1 MEVKFLECDWFN
13 LLVSIELVEYPTP
26 QEQQII
32 DEVFNSWFLLGKLG
46 AFNAENTQVQ
56 DEGVDINYL
65 DYDNEDT
72 SDLMA
77 VMHNMGE
84 MTYAGKTVSCWFD
97 LGTADAICLDVLLNS
112 LKQLHKDYVP
122 IDRVIISSEQKADSN
137 GTD

>member
-13 LLVSIELVEYPTP
+13 LLVSIELVEYPTTR
-26 QEQQII
+26 EQQII
-32 DEVFNSWFLLGKLG
+32 DEVLNSWFLLGKLG

-65 DYDNEDT
+65 DYDSTAE

-84 MTYAGKTVSCWFD
+84 ITYSGKTVSCWFD
-97 LGTADAICLDVLLNS
+97 LGTADAICLDILLNS
-112 LKQLHKDYVP
+112 LKQLHKEYVQ
-122 IDRVIISSEQKADSN
+122 IDRVVISSEVREDDNSLN
-137 GTD
+137 